1 MYACLYT
8 HTPARSSLVE
18 VARAFTPRFE
28 VVGALV
34 LLDVRGL
41 SCIFGEPQS
50 LGRHL
55 SAAACAAVP
64 EAHVAVAATQTTASM
79 MALGRPG
86 LSVVPMGEE
95 AVWLAALPL
104 EVLAAYERLRLDT
117 ANGERRT
124 AISDRLSALGEERT
138 ASGEERT
145 ANGESRIANSES
157 RMANGEQRRAK
168 SEQRTANRESR
179 TASPGWRHPRD
190 THQAQ
195 QTRAPR
201 RTGPGGRA
209 RAADQAVVEDALAVL
224 DRWGLRTLGQL
235 AALPADD
242 LVARLGPRGSR
253 WMRLARGE
261 DARPLV
267 PWVDE
272 PPYEATLELEWP
284 IDGLEPLSFVLG
296 RLLDPLAA
304 RLERE
309 QRGAAVLSVRLGL
322 VSRAAHTRVL
332 QLPAP
337 MRDPRTLRTLVLLD
351 LESHPPEAAIDRVTV
366 ALEPAPGRVVQD
378 SLFVRAAPPPEQVAT
393 LVARLTAI
401 MGAGHVG
408 TPALVDTWRP
418 EAFEVRA
425 FTAASG
431 PGAAGPAEGPRP
443 GVPTWPW
450 APGQGTSAL
459 RRFRLPVPIRV
470 RVAEGRPVRVMS
482 DRHGVAGGAI
492 VQAAGPWRASGDWHA
507 EPYDRDEWDVA
518 LADGTVYRIHV
529 ERTVGQWFIAG
540 VID

>member
-1 MYACLYT
+1 M
-8 HTPARSSLVE
+8 PARSCLVE

-41 SCIFGEPQS
+41 SCIFGAPQS

-86 LSVVPMGEE
+86 LSVVPAGEE
-95 AVWLAALPL
+95 AAWLAALPL

-117 ANGERRT
+117 ANGEPRT
-124 AISDRLSALGEERT
+124 AISGRLSAIGDQLSATGEPRTALSSQLSALGEERT
-138 ASGEERT
+138 ANGEWRR
-145 ANGESRIANSES
+145 ANGEWRIANSE
-157 RMANGEQRRAK
+157 RRI
-168 SEQRTANRESR
+168 ANREER
-179 TASPGWRHPRD
+179 TASTGWRHPRD

-253 WMRLARGE
+253 WARLARGE

-322 VSRAAHTRVL
+322 VSRTAHTRVL

-337 MRDPRTLRTLVLLD
+337 MRESKALRTLLLLD

-425 FTAASG
+425 FTVASG
-431 PGAAGPAEGPRP
+431 PGAAVPAEGPRSDA
-443 GVPTWPW
+443 PTWPW

>member
-1 MYACLYT
+1 MFACLYT
-8 HTPARSSLVE
+8 HTPARGRLVE

-41 SCIFGEPQS
+41 SCIFGEPHS

-55 SAAACAAVP
+55 SAAVCEAVP

-86 LSVVPMGEE
+86 LSVVPAGEE
-95 AVWLAALPL
+95 AAWLAALPL
-104 EVLAAYERLRLDT
+104 EVLGAYERLRIDT
-117 ANGERRT
+117 EWRVADSDQHLAIGDQRS
-124 AISDRLSALGEERT
+124 AISSRLSANR
-138 ASGEERT
+138 
-145 ANGESRIANSES
+145 
-157 RMANGEQRRAK
+157 EQRRAK
-168 SEQRTANRESR
+168 SEERRANSEQRIASSEQRTANRESR

-209 RAADQAVVEDALAVL
+209 RVADQAAVDDALAVL
-224 DRWGLRTLGQL
+224 ERWGLRTLGHL
-235 AALPADD
+235 AALPAGD

-253 WMRLARGE
+253 WTRLARGE
-261 DARPLV
+261 DPRPLV

-272 PPYEATLELEWP
+272 PPYEAMLELEWP
-284 IDGLEPLSFVLG
+284 IEGLEPLSFVLG

-332 QLPAP
+332 HLPVP
-337 MRDPRTLRTLVLLD
+337 MREAKALRTLLLLD

-366 ALEPAPGRVVQD
+366 ALDPAPGRVVQD
-378 SLFVRAAPPPEQVAT
+378 SLFVRATPPPEQVAT

-408 TPALVDTWRP
+408 TPARVDTWRP

-425 FTAASG
+425 FTVASG
-431 PGAAGPAEGPRP
+431 QREAAPLEGPRAD
-443 GVPTWPW
+443 VPTWPW
-450 APGQGTSAL
+450 TPGQGTSAL

-507 EPYDRDEWDVA
+507 DPYDRDEWDVA
-518 LADGTVYRIHV
+518 LTDGTVYRIHV

-540 VID
+540 IID